1 MTEIKRKGENT
12 EERMEMAYEG
22 ARGYFRQGLNCAECV
37 LKAFMEVY
45 DTGLP
50 AESVAMATGVCG
62 AISGAV
68 MALGTVKGRR
78 NPMEGEDMAERVA
91 KLQQE
96 IYPLFGDLVRE
107 IQAANNGC
115 LLCKDLVAPFEDFND
130 KPRKKFCMQMIAEC
144 AKMAAKHADK
154 E

>member
-50 AESVAMATGVCG
+50 AESVAMATGFGAGLGHTKEGVCG

-68 MALGTVKGRR
+68 MAQSRGIVANEIAPNMPQSAGPSFS
-78 NPMEGEDMAERVA
+78 NPNPNAETDM
-91 KLQQE
+91 
-96 IYPLFGDLVRE
+96 
-107 IQAANNGC
+107 
-115 LLCKDLVAPFEDFND
+115 FEN
-130 KPRKKFCMQMIAEC
+130 
-144 AKMAAKHADK
+144 
-154 E
+154 